1 MDAPMTDEHQPIADK
16 PRPHSDQKTRL
27 KLPQFLPYRLATL
40 SNRISRTIAALYSE
54 RFHLSIPEWRIM
66 AILGDETDLSASE
79 VAERTAMDKV
89 AVSRAVSRLLAKGRL
104 ERHFSSTDRRRSVLA
119 LSPDGRAIYREIMPL
134 ALSYEAHLLAHLSGE
149 EQTALDHLLRRL
161 ESLDLEMI
169 KTPQHNQP

>member
-1 MDAPMTDEHQPIADK
+1 
-16 PRPHSDQKTRL
+16 
-27 KLPQFLPYRLATL
+27 
-40 SNRISRTIAALYSE
+40 
-54 RFHLSIPEWRIM
+54 
-66 AILGDETDLSASE
+66 
-79 VAERTAMDKV
+79 MDKV